1 MRGTRGAGATW
12 AARCLAGGVAEAD
25 LAQLVGSP
33 PDALSRGVHPLK
45 FLELVCPQLPAAAP
59 GRSPRRCCCGNGRTT
74 AAALYGAHKATGQ
87 AQRAREILRVGKT
100 ELAMVQAALTPRPQA
115 PAQTGEHPPI
125 PAGLDPEAA
134 GTTTTA

>member
-1 MRGTRGAGATW
+1 MARGGTGA
-12 AARCLAGGVAEAD
+12 VAQAV
-25 LAQLVGSP
+25 LLRQRA
-33 PDALSRGVHPLK
+33 
-45 FLELVCPQLPAAAP
+45 
-59 GRSPRRCCCGNGRTT
+59 NT

>member
-1 MRGTRGAGATW
+1 MKER
-12 AARCLAGGVAEAD
+12 
-25 LAQLVGSP
+25 
-33 PDALSRGVHPLK
+33 K
-45 FLELVCPQLPAAAP
+45 
-59 GRSPRRCCCGNGRTT
+59 
-74 AAALYGAHKATGQ
+74 
-87 AQRAREILRVGKT
+87 ILRVGKT